1 MINKNPKLIKYKNFK
16 DSRGLLVPFEIK
28 NKMIKVNNSFHFKM
42 KRIFFSAGR
51 KNYYRGDHAHKKLK
65 EFIWCLA
72 GKIQVFNIS
81 LLGKKS
87 SFILDKPDK
96 GLYIPEKTWT
106 YQVNLSEN
114 SIYCVIASDIYIEE
128 DYIRKFEEFEELI
141 ATY

>member
-1 MINKNPKLIKYKNFK
+1 MEKYIEEPRLIYAPIFPSNSG
-16 DSRGLLVPFEIK
+16 DLSVIDETTGLPFQ
-28 NKMIKVNNSFHFKM
+28 M
-42 KRIFFSAGR
+42 KRIFYVYNNPIGS
-51 KNYYRGDHAHKKLK
+51 KRGDHAHKKLK
-65 EFIWCLA
+65 EFILCLA

-106 YQVNLSEN
+106 YQVNLSED

-128 DYIRKFEEFEELI
+128 DYIRKFEKFEELI